1 MSAKMSA
8 LGELQI
14 GVSRL
19 IGLLF
24 VVVGVAALMV
34 GFFGWREASNPTVT
48 ALPAVTPAAVRPAQ
62 VKATPRSG
70 TGLVSPNR
78 TKLAVKAKARPV
90 AKPPTATA
98 AAPAAATAA
107 GSLMLQRIIFWRR
120 TMAWSG
126 AALAIGLGFVGYS
139 LRDRA
144 KIIRSGADEMLN
156 EPMPF

>member
-1 MSAKMSA
+1 MSA

-24 VVVGVAALMV
+24 IVVGVAALMV
-34 GFFGWREASNPTVT
+34 GFFSWREASNPAVS
-48 ALPAVTPAAVRPAQ
+48 ALPPVTPAAVRPAE
-62 VKATPRSG
+62 VKAAPR
-70 TGLVSPNR
+70 TGAGSVSAAR

-90 AKPPTATA
+90 AKPPTAAPTA
-98 AAPAAATAA
+98 TTTVAAPAAV
-107 GSLMLQRIIFWRR
+107 GSPALQRIIFWRR

-126 AALAIGLGFVGYS
+126 AALAIGLAFVGYS
-139 LRDRA
+139 LHDRA